1 LRKALELSPRNENYL
16 FNLANAYMVNQKIDN
31 AIAIFRSLAENGNPP
46 VSIQARQS
54 LEQALNFKSRA
65 GANLAGA
72 NQPNLGSAIVEVRDE
87 VTGEWRR
94 EKADQAATETKA
106 DEPAKAASGQEQVV
120 ELPPGAPMRFLKGRL
135 ASIDCSAAPQAVVT
149 VISGTRTIKVH
160 IQDSA
165 HVLLIGADKFSCDW
179 KNVRVAVNYRERP
192 DGDGEAVSLEMQ

>member
-1 LRKALELSPRNENYL
+1 
-16 FNLANAYMVNQKIDN
+16 MVDEKIDS

-46 VSIQARQS
+46 ISIQARQS

-65 GANLAGA
+65 GANLAGT

-94 EKADQAATETKA
+94 EKADQPAAAATETKA
-106 DEPAKAASGQEQVV
+106 DEPAKAASEQEVV
-120 ELPPGAPMRFLKGRL
+120 AELPPGPPMRFLKGRL

-149 VISGTRTIKVH
+149 VISGTRTMKVH

-165 HVLLIGADKFSCDW
+165 HVVLIGADKFSCDW
-179 KNVRVAVNYRERP
+179 KNVGVAVNYRERP
-192 DGDGEAVSLEMQ
+192 DGDGDAVSLEMQ